1 MRRELLLDDPDR
13 ASFPRK
19 RESMTWIPA
28 FAGMTKR
35 NGFQARLA
43 WNFPSCPLSPLR
55 PFDTLRPFDKLKA
68 PQAQGPPGEG
78 PSLGRDPAMKK
89 RELYPR
95 RSRRRLF
102 LVIPLRLPAPV
113 RPPSSFRRKP
123 ESRGH
128 LSPRPRLSPGRRAG
142 APLRKPIS
150 VLWIPAFMGMTTGW
164 DLQGGNSPQKTP
176 NRDTRNFPYPL
187 YSGTDHSPLT
197 T

>member
-1 MRRELLLDDPDR
+1 
-13 ASFPRK
+13 
-19 RESMTWIPA
+19 
-28 FAGMTKR
+28 MTKR
-35 NGFQARLA
+35 NGLQARLA
-43 WNFPSCPLSPLR
+43 WNSPSHPLSPFDLST
-55 PFDTLRPFDKLKA
+55 PFDRLRDR
-68 PQAQGPPGEG
+68 AQGTAGSG
-78 PSLGRDPAMKK
+78 TTGRGL
-89 RELYPR
+89 E
-95 RSRRRLF
+95 
-102 LVIPLRLPAPV
+102 PAPGLIWGRGSFPWTRSSDEKKGIIYKAIPKTV
-113 RPPSSFRRKP
+113 FPRHPPSSFRRKP

-176 NRDTRNFPYPL
+176 NRDTRNSLHPL